1 MGSKLRW
8 ITIGITGLLSYLLAS
23 APGQKLLFFENVFTE
38 PVHAFVFS
46 HSALILII
54 LLAAYIAV
62 EIIIS
67 FRNKN
72 RTLVTQCY
80 NICRYIYK
88 YTEKRIGSDFCH
100 DLRVTIFKAMRANT
114 EKVFIKA
121 ISRFQT
127 KEPFK
132 KAKVEFLPG
141 EGAAGC
147 CFQAQ
152 TLVYANLPEYNE
164 RNAEAYYAESYKT
177 YKMEPEMVSK
187 LNVKSCVILGIPIK
201 CFDTEKTWGALVLDS
216 TKKDSRFDKEFAREI
231 ERIIEHYTAFF
242 TEGDK

>member
-8 ITIGITGLLSYLLAS
+8 VSIGITGLLSYLLAS
-23 APGQKLLFFENVFTE
+23 APGKKLLFFEGVFTE
-38 PVHAFVFS
+38 SVHTFIFD
-46 HSALILII
+46 HSLLIMFI
-54 LLAAYIAV
+54 LLVAYIII
-62 EIIIS
+62 EIVIS
-67 FRNKN
+67 LRSKN
-72 RTLVTQCY
+72 RTLVIQCY

-88 YTEKRIGSDFCH
+88 YIEKFIGPDFCH
-100 DLRVTIFKAMRANT
+100 ELRVTIFKAMRPNT

-132 KAKVEFLPG
+132 KAKVTFLPG
-141 EGAAGC
+141 EGVAGS

-152 TLVYANLPEYNE
+152 TLVYGNLPEYNE
-164 RNAEAYYAESYKT
+164 RSAELYYRESYKT
-177 YKMEPEMVSK
+177 YRMEQNKVDK

-201 CFDTEKTWGALVLDS
+201 CFDTEKTWGVLVLDS
-216 TKKDSRFDKEFAREI
+216 TKRDVRFDEEFARKI